1 MVTSVSRV
9 LCFSKLSQNK
19 VFPFAC
25 TEVKVKLTK
34 SYLRTSIN
42 KGYKYLHKQLAVRD
56 ATMVF
61 KCLNGLAP
69 PYLCQKFK
77 TRSEVHNCNTR
88 NRDRL
93 HIPLCRTAAGQRA
106 FTFRGQRLWNSL
118 PDEFQSIT
126 NLDVFKVK
134 IKQHFL
140 RVFLEN

>member
-1 MVTSVSRV
+1 MDEHNVQDANYDYV
-9 LCFSKLSQNK
+9 FSGCILY
-19 VFPFAC
+19 F
-25 TEVKVKLTK
+25 
-34 SYLRTSIN
+34 
-42 KGYKYLHKQLAVRD
+42 
-56 ATMVF
+56 
-61 KCLNGLAP
+61 
-69 PYLCQKFK
+69 YLCQKFK

-106 FTFRGQRLWNSL
+106 FTFRGQRLWNNL
-118 PDEFQSIT
+118 PDEFKSIT